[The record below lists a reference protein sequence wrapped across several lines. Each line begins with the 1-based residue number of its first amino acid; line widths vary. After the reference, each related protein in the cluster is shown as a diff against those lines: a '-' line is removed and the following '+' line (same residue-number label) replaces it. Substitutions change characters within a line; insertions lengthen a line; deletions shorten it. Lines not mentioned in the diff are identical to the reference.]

1 MSRSRVVCKVLSV
14 ACNNPEDIQG
24 TDEFYLTGGALAG
37 GETGVLLTA
46 PIAIS
51 AGDVKFFPKSE
62 QVVFF
67 DSIVDDSDILEI
79 GMTAWDEDSKKDWT
93 DRYAD
98 AVAKLG
104 ADVLSINV
112 PVAAPVAPGLMKILA
127 NFVTDFWGFIDND
140 DLLGVFRSSETVGN
154 LKPGNKKWSFSDQ
167 IPLDPV
173 IKQFYKKTVK
183 TGINSL
189 LPGYSE
195 WNYEVTWN
203 MDIARGV

>member
-1 MSRSRVVCKVLSV
+1 MT
-14 ACNNPEDIQG
+14 CNKTEDIQG

-37 GETGVLLTA
+37 GETGVCLTA
-46 PIAIS
+46 PVAIS
-51 AGDVKFFPKSE
+51 AGDVKFFPKNE

-67 DSIVDDSDILEI
+67 DSVVDDSDVLEI
-79 GMTAWDEDSKKDWT
+79 ALTAWDEDSKKDWT

-112 PVAAPVAPGLMKILA
+112 PVAAPAASSLMKILA
-127 NFVTDFWGFIDND
+127 NFVTDFWGFIDSD
-140 DLLGVFRSSETVGN
+140 DLLGVFRSSEPVGN

-167 IPLDPV
+167 IPLDSV

-183 TGINSL
+183 STVESF

-203 MDIARGV
+203 MDIVRGV